1 MLQTSSQGRNPFV
14 YPKCPSL
21 AFSGSLSSNWATYFV
36 GYIKIIPSFPAVS
49 LCASTE
55 CSLSQLSIDQ
65 SVISFP
71 SLSVLNWGGGWVGGW
86 TSCSSPFFLWKLV
99 YECRTLFN
107 HLLLYLYRCCAG
119 FVLAKP
125 SQIINLFAF
134 TFVCLFGVQIRS
146 SSHIIGLG
154 HHWPPFY
161 CFWDTNMTDIMSC
174 ENGP

>member
-65 SVISFP
+65 SFVSFP
-71 SLSVLNWGGGWVGGW
+71 SLSTKPSCLIGGGGGGGGGA
-86 TSCSSPFFLWKLV
+86 LV
-99 YECRTLFN
+99 
-107 HLLLYLYRCCAG
+107 
-119 FVLAKP
+119 
-125 SQIINLFAF
+125 
-134 TFVCLFGVQIRS
+134 
-146 SSHIIGLG
+146 
-154 HHWPPFY
+154 
-161 CFWDTNMTDIMSC
+161 D
-174 ENGP
+174 

>member
-65 SVISFP
+65 SFISFP
-71 SLSVLNWGGGWVGGW
+71 SLSTKPKRGGGGGGGGGRG
-86 TSCSSPFFLWKLV
+86 SRLV
-99 YECRTLFN
+99 V
-107 HLLLYLYRCCAG
+107 A
-119 FVLAKP
+119 VL
-125 SQIINLFAF
+125 SF
-134 TFVCLFGVQIRS
+134 
-146 SSHIIGLG
+146 
-154 HHWPPFY
+154 
-161 CFWDTNMTDIMSC
+161 C
-174 ENGP
+174 EI

>member
-65 SVISFP
+65 SFISFP
-71 SLSVLNWGGGWVGGW
+71 SLSTKPKRGGGGGGGGVVVGGGGGGV
-86 TSCSSPFFLWKLV
+86 SRLV
-99 YECRTLFN
+99 V
-107 HLLLYLYRCCAG
+107 A
-119 FVLAKP
+119 VL
-125 SQIINLFAF
+125 SF
-134 TFVCLFGVQIRS
+134 
-146 SSHIIGLG
+146 
-154 HHWPPFY
+154 
-161 CFWDTNMTDIMSC
+161 C
-174 ENGP
+174 ES